1 MAGKRRPPARRSVE
15 PTPWWG
21 EGPAP
26 HERWP
31 GVTIEIE
38 AHWSRVNARWESP
51 DGRFYFDPARADKAC
66 DFFPTFLV
74 HHRGEF
80 AGQPFELLPYQRF
93 IVRAVFGWLRAADG
107 LRRFRKTFLA
117 VPKGNG
123 KSPFAAGISL
133 YLLLCDDEPGAE
145 VYAAAADRDQA
156 AIVFDTAKV
165 MVEHS
170 EDLAAMCEV
179 WKGSIVV
186 PSTVST
192 YKVLSR
198 EVAGK
203 HGPNIHGLCFDEFHA
218 QKSRAL
224 FEALQR
230 GMVKRRQPLL
240 VMITTAG
247 DDDESICFEEWSYAR
262 RVQTGNIEDET
273 YLPVLFEMSAE
284 EDWKSETVWARVN
297 PGLGITVKV
306 DALRSE
312 CAAAVNEPKKLND
325 YLRYH
330 GNRWT
335 NQAVAWF
342 PIEWWDACGAL
353 PVYVPGLTVAAG
365 LDLAQRVDLAAFDVV
380 IRHPLELAPVVEAE
394 VVTEEGDALV
404 KNTLRLAFEI
414 SVFSFFWIPEET
426 MRDRERTDRVP
437 YAQWADAG
445 FVTVTEGAVIDFDRI
460 LDDVTRKVIP
470 RFGLKGARCGFDP
483 AFASDLAPRLQK
495 AGLQMVE
502 TLQNYKALNT
512 PAQAFY
518 ALLKAGR
525 VRHGCAHLSHP
536 LRWCAENVAVKTDDA
551 GRIRPVK
558 PKNRNKRIDG
568 IVAALMGL
576 DQILREPEPRR
587 SVYEKRGPLVFEA

>member
-1 MAGKRRPPARRSVE
+1 MTLELA
-15 PTPWWG
+15 
-21 EGPAP
+21 
-26 HERWP
+26 
-31 GVTIEIE
+31 
-38 AHWSRVNARWESP
+38 AHWNQVRARWETP
-51 DGRFYFDPARADKAC
+51 DGRFYFDSAAADKAC

-74 HHRGEF
+74 HHKGEF
-80 AGQPFELLPYQRF
+80 AGQAFELLPYQRF

-165 MVEHS
+165 MVEAS

-179 WKGSIVV
+179 WKSSIVV
-186 PSTVST
+186 PSTTSA

-198 EVAGK
+198 EVAGS

-218 QKSRAL
+218 QKYRAL

-247 DDDESICFEEWSYAR
+247 DDDESICFEEWAYAR
-262 RVQTGNIEDET
+262 RVQTGNIADET
-273 YLPVLFEMSAE
+273 YLPVLFEMAAE
-284 EDWKSETVWARVN
+284 EDWKAEAAWSRVN

-312 CAAAVNEPKKLND
+312 CAAAISEPKKLND
-325 YLRYH
+325 FLRYH

-335 NQAVAWF
+335 NQAVAWI
-342 PIEWWDACGAL
+342 PLDWWDANDAE
-353 PVYVPGLTVAAG
+353 PSAQGLTIAAG

-380 IRHPLELAPVVEAE
+380 IRHPLAAAVTAE
-394 VVTEEGDALV
+394 VVEEGEGGEVV
-404 KNTLRLAFEI
+404 KNTLALAFEI

-426 MRDRERTDRVP
+426 LKDREATDRVP
-437 YAQWADAG
+437 YAEWAKHG
-445 FVTVTEGAVIDFDRI
+445 FVTVTEGAVVDFDRI
-460 LDDVTRKVIP
+460 LADITKLLP
-470 RFGLKGARCGFDP
+470 RFNLKGARCGFDP
-483 AFASDLAPRLQK
+483 AFASDLAPRLQR

-502 TLQNYKALNT
+502 VLQNYKSLNT
-512 PAQAFY
+512 PSQAFY
-518 ALLKAGR
+518 ALLKARR
-525 VRHGCAHLSHP
+525 VRHGCAALSHP

-576 DQILREPEPRR
+576 DQLLREPERKR
-587 SVYEKRGPLVFEA
+587 SRYETEEPLVLSAGPAVRNQVDEEEDPWS